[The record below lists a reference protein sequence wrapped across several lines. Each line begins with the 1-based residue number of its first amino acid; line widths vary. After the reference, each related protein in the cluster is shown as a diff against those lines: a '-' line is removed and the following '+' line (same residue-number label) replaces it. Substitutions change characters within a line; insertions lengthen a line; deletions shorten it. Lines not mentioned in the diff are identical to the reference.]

1 MLSINRRSYIPIYK
15 QIAQLIEQRINSNE
29 LRPGMQFPSE
39 REIAEQCNVS
49 RTTARQALEELVR
62 QGIAYRVQG
71 RGTFV
76 AVPKIR
82 EVSGLGSFSD
92 DMRSQDLTP
101 SSRVLVQEIVH
112 PNETVRR
119 KMKLGE
125 DDQVLQLDRMRLA
138 DEIPVALERASIDC
152 RLCPGL
158 ESEDFGTQSL
168 YACLRDKYNVYPMWA
183 EAEIEARGAHPQEA
197 ELWGIEASEP
207 VMAAY
212 RLTYTESFEIIE
224 YVESV
229 YRGDRFTFYIGRQR
243 IPPISPEERR

>member
-1 MLSINRRSYIPIYK
+1 MLSINRRSYIPLYK
-15 QIAQLIEQRINSNE
+15 QIAQLIEQFIHSGD

-39 REIAEQCNVS
+39 REIAQQCNVS
-49 RTTARQALEELVR
+49 RTTARQAIEELVS

-92 DMRSQDLTP
+92 DMRSQGLTP
-101 SSRVLVQEIVH
+101 SSRVLVQKIVC
-112 PNETVRR
+112 PNKTIQH

-125 DDQVLQLDRMRLA
+125 KDQVLQLDRMRLA
-138 DEIPVALERASIDC
+138 DGVPLALERASIDC

-158 ESEDFGTQSL
+158 ENEDFSTQSL
-168 YACLRDKYNVYPMWA
+168 YACLRDKCNVYPVWA
-183 EAEIEARGAHPQEA
+183 EAEIEARGACPREA
-197 ELWGIEASEP
+197 ELWGIEVGAP

-224 YVESV
+224 
-229 YRGDRFTFYIGRQR
+229 
-243 IPPISPEERR
+243 